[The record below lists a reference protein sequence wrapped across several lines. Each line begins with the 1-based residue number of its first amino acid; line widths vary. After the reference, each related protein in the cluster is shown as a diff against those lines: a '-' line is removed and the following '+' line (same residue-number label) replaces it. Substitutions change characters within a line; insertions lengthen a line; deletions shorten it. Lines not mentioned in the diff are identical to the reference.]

1 MYSRRELVI
10 LARAYVAASGMAP
23 STLGIK
29 AAGNDRLFIR
39 LFAGLDCKASSAER
53 ASLWFEK
60 NWPPAGLL
68 EWPAEVRRL
77 RLGQPEAPW
86 VHRRRAPSAAAIA
99 EGQ

>member
-1 MYSRRELVI
+1 MYSRRDLVI
-10 LARAYVAASGMAP
+10 LARAYLAASGMAP

-53 ASLWFEK
+53 ASLWFEA

-68 EWPAEVRRL
+68 EWPGEVRRL
-77 RLGQPEAPW
+77 RCRGPMRGQSPGGWLAN
-86 VHRRRAPSAAAIA
+86 V
-99 EGQ
+99 